1 MDHLIR
7 RGLTGVMT
15 TGWATAALVAAT
27 ITNGLM
33 AGLFAAYSYAVMP
46 GLGRTGDATFVEAM
60 QQSNAAI
67 LNGWFGVCFGGSAV
81 FAAAAVLLHLGR
93 PGLPWI
99 VAGLVL
105 YVAVLVITFRINVPL
120 NDRLAAAGTPA
131 RRRTPRRPVRRS
143 RACGCGGT
151 SSGPSARPPR
161 SAASSA
167 RWSSAGSRDPGRGLR
182 RVKGALRTRCGS
194 RPGRARTTW
203 RHGDHGGGGRFA
215 LLATGLAPYRD
226 RLKDA

>member
-15 TGWATAALVAAT
+15 TGWATATLVAAT

-46 GLGRTGDATFVEAM
+46 GLGRTGDTTFVEAM
-60 QQSNAAI
+60 QQTNAAI
-67 LNGWFGVCFGGSAV
+67 LNGWFGVCFGGSVV
-81 FAAAAVLLHLGR
+81 FAAAAALLHLGR

-99 VAGLVL
+99 VAGLLL

-131 RRRTPRRPVRRS
+131 TTADAAAARAAFEGAWVRWNVV
-143 RACGCGGT
+143 RAVCST
-151 SSGPSARPPR
+151 
-161 SAASSA
+161 AAF
-167 RWSSAGSRDPGRGLR
+167 GSL
-182 RVKGALRTRCGS
+182 VGALVV
-194 RPGRARTTW
+194 GRV
-203 RHGDHGGGGRFA
+203 
-215 LLATGLAPYRD
+215 P
-226 RLKDA
+226 

>member
-7 RGLTGVMT
+7 RGLTGLMT
-15 TGWATAALVAAT
+15 TGWATATLIAAT

-93 PGLPWI
+93 PGLLWI

-120 NDRLAAAGTPA
+120 NDRLAAAGTPTTPADAAAA
-131 RRRTPRRPVRRS
+131 RAVFESAWVRWNVV
-143 RACGCGGT
+143 RAVCST
-151 SSGPSARPPR
+151 
-161 SAASSA
+161 AAF
-167 RWSSAGSRDPGRGLR
+167 GSL
-182 RVKGALRTRCGS
+182 VGALVV
-194 RPGRARTTW
+194 GRV
-203 RHGDHGGGGRFA
+203 
-215 LLATGLAPYRD
+215 P
-226 RLKDA
+226 